1 MIESRLIVTKRTPPA
16 SHGLVA
22 AEHPIGARVGARV
35 LERGGN
41 AVDAAVA
48 TAFAMTV
55 VEPFMSTIA
64 GSGTM
69 LVHDAKKGETV
80 ALDFNGCAPMRAH
93 ASMFRLTTGISR
105 GLFAWP
111 NVEGAAN
118 ERGWLAPAVPGSV
131 AGLSQ
136 ALERY
141 GTIELSDAIRPAI
154 ELARGGFIAD
164 WYQALSTARQLEE
177 LAGAGEAGR
186 VYLRNGR
193 SVYRPP
199 TGMEEGDRSTYPD
212 LARSLELIARDGPS
226 AFYRGEIAQTIHDA
240 MAAHGG
246 LITRD
251 DLAAYSV
258 RVSPPLMGSYRGL
271 ELAFAPGATGGVTA
285 LEILNILEQFPKTAV
300 GWHTPGGLNLR
311 ALAVRRA
318 FADRFEHLGDP
329 AVIQAPWDRLVS
341 KAYAREVAAE
351 LRRRRPAR
359 RGGRREPID
368 ALGASAAGGDCTT
381 HISVVDRHRN
391 MVALT
396 HTAVSLFGSMVV
408 VPGTGIL
415 LNNGMIWFNP
425 EAGRPNSVAPGKR
438 ALVNMVP
445 VLGFKKGE
453 PHLTLG
459 APGGRRIVSAIP
471 QVIATLVDSGCDLQA
486 AIEAPRLHAESAEVL
501 VDTRVGD
508 KALAA
513 LGRLGQ
519 RVAPREETYATLNF
533 AKPVGVRIGRRGLE
547 AGLDALRPAAAAG
560 H

>member
-1 MIESRLIVTKRTPPA
+1 
-16 SHGLVA
+16 
-22 AEHPIGARVGARV
+22 
-35 LERGGN
+35 
-41 AVDAAVA
+41 
-48 TAFAMTV
+48 
-55 VEPFMSTIA
+55 
-64 GSGTM
+64 
-69 LVHDAKKGETV
+69 
-80 ALDFNGCAPMRAH
+80 
-93 ASMFRLTTGISR
+93 MFRVTTGISR

-118 ERGWLAPAVPGSV
+118 ERGWRAPAVPGSV
-131 AGLSQ
+131 AGLSL

-141 GTIELSDAIRPAI
+141 GTIGLADAIQPAI
-154 ELARGGFIAD
+154 ELARGGFVAD
-164 WYQALSTARQLEE
+164 WYQALSTARLLEE

-199 TGMEEGDRSTYPD
+199 TGMEEGDRPIYPD

-240 MAAHGG
+240 MATHGG

-258 RVSPPLMGSYRGL
+258 RVSPPLLGSYRGL

-285 LEILNILEQFPKTAV
+285 LEILNILEQFPKTSV
-300 GWHTPGGLNLR
+300 GWHTVGGLNLR

-318 FADRFEHLGDP
+318 FFDRFEHLGDP
-329 AVIQAPWDRLVS
+329 AAVEAPWDRLVS

-351 LRRRRPAR
+351 LRRRPAK
-359 RGGRREPID
+359 RGSRREPID

-381 HISVVDRHRN
+381 HISVVDRRRN
-391 MVALT
+391 MVSLT

-445 VLGFKKGE
+445 VLGFSKGV
-453 PHLTLG
+453 PYLTLG

-471 QVIATLVDSGCDLQA
+471 QVLATLVDSGCDLQA
-486 AIEAPRLHAESAEVL
+486 AIEAPRLHTESAEVL
-501 VDTRVGD
+501 VDRRVGD
-508 KALAA
+508 KALAT

-519 RVAPREETYATLNF
+519 RVVPREETYATLNF
-533 AKPVGVRIGRRGLE
+533 AKPVGIRIGRRGLE

>member
-240 MAAHGG
+240 MTAHGG

-285 LEILNILEQFPKTAV
+285 LEILNVLEQFPKTAV

-453 PHLTLG
+453 PDLTLG

>member
-1 MIESRLIVTKRTPPA
+1 MIESRLVVTKRTAPA
-16 SHGLVA
+16 RHGLVA
-22 AEHPIGARVGARV
+22 AEHPLGARVGARI

-55 VEPFMSTIA
+55 AEPFMSTIA

-69 LVHDAKKGETV
+69 LVHNARRGETV

-93 ASMFRLTTGISR
+93 ASMFRVTTGISR

-111 NVEGAAN
+111 NVEGGAN

-131 AGLSQ
+131 AGLAL

-141 GTIELSDAIRPAI
+141 GTMELRDAIQPAI
-154 ELARGGFIAD
+154 ELARGGFVAD

-177 LAGAGEAGR
+177 LAAAGEAGR

-199 TGMEEGDRSTYPD
+199 TGMEEGDRATYPD

-246 LITRD
+246 LITRE

-258 RVSPPLMGSYRGL
+258 RVGSPLTGTYRGL

-329 AVIQAPWDRLVS
+329 SVIQAPWDRLTS

-351 LRRRRPAR
+351 LRRRPSTRGSR
-359 RGGRREPID
+359 RDHPD

-396 HTAVSLFGSMVV
+396 HTAVSLWGSMVV

-453 PHLTLG
+453 PYLTLG

-471 QVIATLVDSGCDLQA
+471 QVIATLVDSGCDLQE

-501 VDTRVGD
+501 VDARVGE
-508 KALAA
+508 KSLAA

-533 AKPVGVRIGRRGLE
+533 AKPVGVRVGRRGLE

>member
-16 SHGLVA
+16 PHGMVV
-22 AEHPIGARVGARV
+22 AEHPLGARVGARI

-69 LVHDAKKGETV
+69 LVHAARRGETV
-80 ALDFNGCAPMRAH
+80 TLDFNGCAPMRAQP
-93 ASMFRLTTGISR
+93 SMFRVTSGISR

-111 NVEGAAN
+111 NVENAAN
-118 ERGWLAPAVPGSV
+118 ERGWLAAAVPGSV
-131 AGLSQ
+131 AGLSL

-141 GTIELSDAIRPAI
+141 GTMELRDAIQPAI
-154 ELARGGFIAD
+154 ELARGGFVTD
-164 WYQALSTARQLEE
+164 WYQALTTARQIEE
-177 LAGAGEAGR
+177 LAAAGEAGR
-186 VYLRNGR
+186 VYLRNSR
-193 SVYRPP
+193 AIYRPP
-199 TGMEEGDRSTYPD
+199 TGLEEGDRATYPD

-226 AFYRGEIAQTIHDA
+226 AFYRGEIAQAIHEA
-240 MAAHGG
+240 MAANGG

-258 RVSPPLMGSYRGL
+258 RVAAPLAGSYRGL

-329 AVIQAPWDRLVS
+329 SVVQAPWDRLTS
-341 KAYAREVAAE
+341 KDYAREVAAD
-351 LRRRRPAR
+351 LRRRPAR
-359 RGGRREPID
+359 RGGRREQPD

-381 HISVVDRHRN
+381 HIGVIDRHRN

-453 PHLTLG
+453 PYLTLG

-471 QVIATLVDSGCDLQA
+471 LVIATLVDSRCDLQE

-501 VDTRVGD
+501 VDGRVGD

-513 LGRLGQ
+513 LARLGQ
-519 RVAPREETYATLNF
+519 KVAPREETYATLNF
-533 AKPVGVRIGRRGLE
+533 AKPVGVRVGRRGLE
-547 AGLDALRPAAAAG
+547 AGLDTLRPAAAAG

>member
-1 MIESRLIVTKRTPPA
+1 MIESRLVVTKRTPPA
-16 SHGLVA
+16 PHGLVA
-22 AEHPIGARVGARV
+22 AEHPLGARVGARI

-69 LVHDAKKGETV
+69 LVHVARKGETI
-80 ALDFNGCAPMRAH
+80 ALDFNGCAPTRAH
-93 ASMFRLTTGISR
+93 ASMFRVTTGISR

-111 NVEGAAN
+111 NVENAAN
-118 ERGWLAPAVPGSV
+118 ERGWRAPAVPGSV
-131 AGLSQ
+131 AGLSL
-136 ALERY
+136 ALERF
-141 GTIELSDAIRPAI
+141 GTMELRDVIQPAI
-154 ELARGGFIAD
+154 ELARGGFVAD

-177 LAGAGEAGR
+177 LAAAGEAGR

-199 TGMEEGDRSTYPD
+199 TGMEEGDRTTYPD
-212 LARSLELIARDGPS
+212 LARSLELIAHDGPS
-226 AFYRGEIAQTIHDA
+226 AFYRGEIAQAIHDA

-258 RVSPPLMGSYRGL
+258 RVGPPLTGTYRGL

-300 GWHTPGGLNLR
+300 GWRTPGGLNRR

-318 FADRFEHLGDP
+318 FGDRFEHLGDP
-329 AVIQAPWDRLVS
+329 AVIHAPWDRLVS
-341 KAYAREVAAE
+341 KEYAREVATE
-351 LRRRRPAR
+351 LRRRSSK
-359 RGGRREPID
+359 RGRRREPVD
-368 ALGASAAGGDCTT
+368 TLGESAAGGDCTT
-381 HISVVDRHRN
+381 HISVVDRRRN

-396 HTAVSLFGSMVV
+396 HTAVSLFGSIVV

-445 VLGFKKGE
+445 VLGFKNGE
-453 PHLTLG
+453 PYLTLG

-471 QVIATLVDSGCDLQA
+471 QVIATLVDSGCDLQE

-501 VDTRVGD
+501 VDTRVGPTV
-508 KALAA
+508 LAA

>member
-16 SHGLVA
+16 RRGLVA
-22 AEHPIGARVGARV
+22 AEHPVGARVGARI

-69 LVHDAKKGETV
+69 LVHRARRGETV
-80 ALDFNGCAPMRAH
+80 ALDFNGCAPARAQ
-93 ASMFRLTTGISR
+93 ASMFRLSTGISH

-118 ERGWLAPAVPGSV
+118 ERGWLAVAVPGSV
-131 AGLSQ
+131 AGLSL

-141 GTIELSDAIRPAI
+141 GTMELRDVVAPAI
-154 ELARGGFIAD
+154 ELARGGFVAD
-164 WYQALSTARQLEE
+164 WYTALAAARQLEE
-177 LAGAGEAGR
+177 LAGAGEAAR
-186 VYLRNGR
+186 VYLKNGR
-193 SVYRPP
+193 WIYRPP
-199 TGMEEGDRSTYPD
+199 TGMEEGDRPIYPD
-212 LARSLELIARDGPS
+212 LARSLELIGRDGPD
-226 AFYRGEIAQTIHDA
+226 AFYRGELAQVIHEA
-240 MAAHGG
+240 MAANGG

-251 DLAAYSV
+251 DLAAYGV
-258 RVSPPLMGSYRGL
+258 RVGEPLSGTYRGL
-271 ELAFAPGATGGVTA
+271 ELQFSPGATGGITA
-285 LEILNILEQFPKTAV
+285 LEILNILEQFPKSAV
-300 GWHTPGGLNLR
+300 GWDTPGGLNLR
-311 ALAVRRA
+311 AHAVRRA
-318 FADRFEHLGDP
+318 FADRFQHLGDP
-329 AVIQAPWDRLVS
+329 STIEAPWERLAG
-341 KAYAREVAAE
+341 KPYAREVAAA
-351 LRRRRPAR
+351 LRRRPKKPASTD
-359 RGGRREPID
+359 PS
-368 ALGASAAGGDCTT
+368 LGAVAAGGDCTT
-381 HISVVDRHRN
+381 HISVVDRQRN
-391 MVALT
+391 MVSLT
-396 HTAVSLFGSMVV
+396 HTAVSLFGSLVV

-425 EAGRPNSVAPGKR
+425 EPGRANSVAPGKR

-453 PHLTLG
+453 PYLTLG

-471 QVIATLVDSGCDLQA
+471 QVLATLVDSGCDLQA
-486 AIEAPRLHAESAEVL
+486 AIEAPRLHAESDETL
-501 VDTRVGD
+501 IDERVGD

-533 AKPVGVRIGRRGLE
+533 AKPVGVRVTRGGLE
-547 AGLDALRPAAAAG
+547 AGLDALRAASAAG

>member
-16 SHGLVA
+16 PHGLVV
-22 AEHPIGARVGARV
+22 AEHPLGARVGARV

-41 AVDAAVA
+41 AIDAAVA

-69 LVHDAKKGETV
+69 LVHHARKGETV

-93 ASMFRLTTGISR
+93 ESMFRVTTGVSR

-111 NVEGAAN
+111 NVENGAN
-118 ERGWLAPAVPGSV
+118 ERGWLSAAVPGSV
-131 AGLSQ
+131 AGLAL

-141 GTIELSDAIRPAI
+141 GTMSLRDAIQPAI
-154 ELARGGFIAD
+154 ELAREGFVAD
-164 WYQALSTARQLEE
+164 WYQALTTARQLEE
-177 LAGAGEAGR
+177 LAAAPEAGR

-193 SVYRPP
+193 SVYRPA
-199 TGMEEGDRSTYPD
+199 TGMEEGDRPTYPD

-226 AFYRGEIAQTIHDA
+226 AFYRGEIAQAIHEA

-246 LITRD
+246 LMTRD

-258 RVSPPLMGSYRGL
+258 RVGAPLTGSYRGL

-318 FADRFEHLGDP
+318 FTDRFEHLGDP
-329 AVIQAPWDRLVS
+329 AVVQAPWERLTS
-341 KAYAREVAAE
+341 KEYARQAAATLRRHPTRRGSRRAE
-351 LRRRRPAR
+351 L
-359 RGGRREPID
+359 D

-453 PHLTLG
+453 PYLTLG

-471 QVIATLVDSGCDLQA
+471 QVIATLVDSGSDLQE

-501 VDTRVGD
+501 IDARVGD

-519 RVAPREETYATLNF
+519 KVAPREETYATLNF
-533 AKPVGVRIGRRGLE
+533 AKPVGVRVGRRGLE
-547 AGLDALRPAAAAG
+547 AGLDTLRPAAAAG

>member
-1 MIESRLIVTKRTPPA
+1 MIESRLVVTKRTAPA
-16 SHGLVA
+16 PHGMVA
-22 AEHPIGARVGARV
+22 AEHPLGARVGARI

-41 AVDAAVA
+41 AIDAAVA

-69 LVHDAKKGETV
+69 LVHSVRRGETV
-80 ALDFNGCAPMRAH
+80 ALDFNGCAPMRARE
-93 ASMFRLTTGISR
+93 SMFRTTTGISR

-118 ERGWLAPAVPGSV
+118 ERGWLASAVPGSV
-131 AGLSQ
+131 AGLSL

-141 GTIELSDAIRPAI
+141 GTMELRDALQPAI

-164 WYQALSTARQLEE
+164 WYQALTT
-177 LAGAGEAGR
+177 AGEAGR
-186 VYLRNGR
+186 VYLRNSR
-193 SVYRPP
+193 SIYRPP
-199 TGMEEGDRSTYPD
+199 TGMEEGDRATYPD

-226 AFYRGEIAQTIHDA
+226 AFYRGEIAQAIHDA
-240 MAAHGG
+240 MAANGG

-258 RVSPPLMGSYRGL
+258 RVGPPLSGTYRGL
-271 ELAFAPGATGGVTA
+271 ELAFSPGATGGVTA

-329 AVIQAPWDRLVS
+329 TVVQAPWARLTS
-341 KAYAREVAAE
+341 KEYARDVAAE
-351 LRRRRPAR
+351 LRRRPGK
-359 RGGRREPID
+359 RGSRDRLD

-381 HISVVDRHRN
+381 HISAIERHRN

-396 HTAVSLFGSMVV
+396 HPAASLVGSLVV
-408 VPGTGIL
+408 VPGTGSL

-453 PHLTLG
+453 PYLTLG

-471 QVIATLVDSGCDLQA
+471 QVIATLVDSGCDLQE
-486 AIEAPRLHAESAEVL
+486 AIEAPRLHAESAGVL
-501 VDTRVGD
+501 VDTRDGD
-508 KALAA
+508 KTLAA
-513 LGRLGQ
+513 
-519 RVAPREETYATLNF
+519 
-533 AKPVGVRIGRRGLE
+533 
-547 AGLDALRPAAAAG
+547 
-560 H
+560 

>member
-1 MIESRLIVTKRTPPA
+1 MIESRLVVTKRTAPA
-16 SHGLVA
+16 RHGLVA
-22 AEHPIGARVGARV
+22 AEHPLGARVGARI

-55 VEPFMSTIA
+55 AEPFMSTIA

-69 LVHDAKKGETV
+69 LVHNARRGETV

-93 ASMFRLTTGISR
+93 ASMFRVTTGISR

-111 NVEGAAN
+111 NVEGGAN

-131 AGLSQ
+131 AGLSL

-141 GTIELSDAIRPAI
+141 GTMELRDAIQPAI
-154 ELARGGFIAD
+154 ELARGGFVAD

-177 LAGAGEAGR
+177 LAAAGEAGR

-199 TGMEEGDRSTYPD
+199 TGMEEGDRATYPD

-246 LITRD
+246 LITRE

-258 RVSPPLMGSYRGL
+258 RVGSPLTGTYRGL

-329 AVIQAPWDRLVS
+329 SVIQAPWDRLTS

-351 LRRRRPAR
+351 LRRRPSTRGSR
-359 RGGRREPID
+359 RDHPD

-396 HTAVSLFGSMVV
+396 HTAVSLWGSMVV

-453 PHLTLG
+453 PYLTLG

-471 QVIATLVDSGCDLQA
+471 QVIATLVDSGCDRRPSKRRA
-486 AIEAPRLHAESAEVL
+486 FTRRAPRCSSMRGWARNPWRPSADSVSASPPEKKR
-501 VDTRVGD
+501 TR
-508 KALAA
+508 
-513 LGRLGQ
+513 
-519 RVAPREETYATLNF
+519 P
-533 AKPVGVRIGRRGLE
+533 
-547 AGLDALRPAAAAG
+547 
-560 H
+560 